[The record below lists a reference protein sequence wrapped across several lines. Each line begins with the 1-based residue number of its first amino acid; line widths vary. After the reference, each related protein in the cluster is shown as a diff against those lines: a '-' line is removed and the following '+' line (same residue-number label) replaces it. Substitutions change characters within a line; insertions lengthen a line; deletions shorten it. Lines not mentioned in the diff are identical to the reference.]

1 MVGAKQANLIDGQG
15 GLSLRHKAVFAGIL
29 FAVGL
34 TCYVSFQPSQIWILL
49 LTACI
54 ALFASFSSDL
64 RENNSILDKTTSA
77 VLPVMGIFASGLF
90 IRTQFSGYESIVFSL
105 AVGFFGGLIIF
116 LQGKASSENLKW
128 QPQIRFLF
136 LLITYP
142 VAFSLFHYIE
152 DLEMQLPLTSVACGL
167 VVFILGF
174 EIYRMRANNDY
185 VLFLL
190 CLVSAF
196 TIAQLR
202 LVLFFFPIDPLFL
215 SALILIG
222 FYATTG
228 LIARFDS
235 NGRKVLAVLE
245 YSVITAFAVT
255 ALFIFW
261 S

>member
-1 MVGAKQANLIDGQG
+1 MVGANQASLSDSQH
-15 GLSLRHKAVFAGIL
+15 GLPLRHKAVFAGIL
-29 FAVGL
+29 FVVGL
-34 TCYVSFQPSQIWILL
+34 TSYVSFQPSQIWILL
-49 LTACI
+49 LTAGI

-90 IRTQFSGYESIVFSL
+90 IQTQLSGYESIVFSL
-105 AVGFFGGLIIF
+105 AAGFIGGLIIF
-116 LQGKASSENLKW
+116 LQGKASIKNLKW
-128 QPQIRFLF
+128 QSQIRFLF
-136 LLITYP
+136 LLLIYP
-142 VAFSLFHYIE
+142 IAFSFFHYIE

-185 VLFLL
+185 ALFLL

-196 TIAQLR
+196 TIIQLR

-222 FYATTG
+222 FYAATG

-245 YSVITAFAVT
+245 YSVITAVAVA

-261 S
+261 A

>member
-1 MVGAKQANLIDGQG
+1 
-15 GLSLRHKAVFAGIL
+15 
-29 FAVGL
+29 
-34 TCYVSFQPSQIWILL
+34 
-49 LTACI
+49 
-54 ALFASFSSDL
+54 
-64 RENNSILDKTTSA
+64 
-77 VLPVMGIFASGLF
+77 MGIFASGLF
-90 IRTQFSGYESIVFSL
+90 IQTQLSGYESIVFSL
-105 AVGFFGGLIIF
+105 AAGFIGGLIIF
-116 LQGKASSENLKW
+116 LQGKASIKNLKW
-128 QPQIRFLF
+128 QSQIRFLF
-136 LLITYP
+136 LLLIYP
-142 VAFSLFHYIE
+142 IAFSFFHYIE

-185 VLFLL
+185 ALFLL

-196 TIAQLR
+196 TIIQLR

>member
-1 MVGAKQANLIDGQG
+1 MVGANQASLSDSQH
-15 GLSLRHKAVFAGIL
+15 GLPLRHKAVFAGIL
-29 FAVGL
+29 FVVGL
-34 TCYVSFQPSQIWILL
+34 TSYVSFQPSQIWILL
-49 LTACI
+49 LTAGI

-90 IRTQFSGYESIVFSL
+90 IQTQLSGYESIVFSL
-105 AVGFFGGLIIF
+105 AAGFIGGLIIF
-116 LQGKASSENLKW
+116 LQGKASIKNLKW
-128 QPQIRFLF
+128 QSQIRFLF
-136 LLITYP
+136 LLLIYP
-142 VAFSLFHYIE
+142 IAFSFFHYIE

-185 VLFLL
+185 ALFLL

-196 TIAQLR
+196 TIIQLR

-222 FYATTG
+222 FYAATG

-245 YSVITAFAVT
+245 YSVITAIAVA

-261 S
+261 A